1 MTETNT
7 LKCRVLP
14 LLLSLFFLFSLTACG
29 NNSTSAGKAAVQSSD
44 TEKTETVAE
53 NTEAETLP
61 AEETR
66 WLLVKE
72 ETTKN
77 GEFFRS
83 YENTYNEYGN
93 LIQSSFTNQNG
104 SFFTTVYTYDDRQV
118 RNGGSSTDHRVSI
131 NAVTDTV
138 STYYYDEY
146 GNMSMKHEESF
157 TDFDDDQPY
166 EDLKRTEDITYFYDA
181 LGNKMG
187 QVSGQN
193 GTTWMWAD
201 VYSYGEPEDQSGKT
215 YNEAGLL
222 IRYEHSNVIEE
233 YEYDANGN
241 RIHEKTTSH
250 PGEQTESVLDTVY
263 TYEERVCKTT
273 ESVLPPTKELE
284 VVYQALTTAADG
296 SCASNYYYAYD
307 KYGRQV
313 CAFDMQN
320 SRHEYNEYDE
330 AGNVIRVWTDDFVA
344 DMIYD
349 ENGNRIREDFR
360 KMIGGEVVISSE
372 CEYNEKGQVIRAVT
386 HAHDSD
392 YEKVDGAYQEY
403 EYAENGEVSVCRYY
417 DAAGTLQ
424 NYEERTYNADNTLA
438 SHAYYDGNGNLL
450 STTEAVYTTITV
462 IAEE

>member
-29 NNSTSAGKAAVQSSD
+29 NNSTSAGKATVQGHD
-44 TEKTETVAE
+44 TEKTEAVEE

-66 WLLVKE
+66 WLCIKE
-72 ETTKN
+72 ETAKD
-77 GEFFRS
+77 GELYRT
-83 YENTYNEYGN
+83 YEYTYNEYGN
-93 LIQSSFTNQNG
+93 LIQSSFTHQNG
-104 SFFTTVYTYDDRQV
+104 SFSTTVYTYDDRQV
-118 RNGGSSTDHRVSI
+118 RSSGSSTCHNVI
-131 NAVTDTV
+131 NNAVEDSV
-138 STYYYDEY
+138 FTYYYDEY
-146 GNMSMKHEESF
+146 GYISMKHE
-157 TDFDDDQPY
+157 DRAIDYNDDQPY
-166 EDLKRTEDITYFYDA
+166 EDSNITEDTIYFYDA
-181 LGNKMG
+181 LGTNMG
-187 QVSGQN
+187 QVSRQN
-193 GTTWMWAD
+193 DNTSLRAS
-201 VYSYGEPEDQSGKT
+201 VYSYGKSDDQSGKT

-241 RIHEKTTSH
+241 RIHEIQTYNS
-250 PGEQTESVLDTVY
+250 GESDESVIDTVY

-273 ESVLPPTKELE
+273 ESVLPPIKEQE
-284 VVYQALTTAADG
+284 AVYQAVTTAADG
-296 SCASNYYYAYD
+296 SDSYTYNYAYD

-313 CAFDMQN
+313 CAYDVTN
-320 SRHEYNEYDE
+320 SRYEYNEYDE
-330 AGNVIRVWTDDFVA
+330 SGNVIRIWTNNFVA

-360 KMIGGEVVISSE
+360 TKKDGDVVISSD
-372 CEYNEKGQVIRAVT
+372 CEYNEKGQVIRSVK
-386 HAHDSD
+386 HAFDSN
-392 YEKVDGAYQEY
+392 YEKVDGSYQEY

-450 STTEAVYTTITV
+450 STTKAVYTTITV